1 MESQEAYFQR
11 LFKLAKGNE
20 MENKVGGKG
29 AVVFLQK
36 SGIDRKHLRT
46 IWELA
51 DAKKNHFLDFN
62 DFCVAMKYV
71 GWYKWTVT
79 QIGLLQETSVF
90 PSPTF
95 NGIKPQATDAD
106 HFHHPTVS
114 VKRIKL
120 I

>member
-36 SGIDRKHLRT
+36 SGINRKHLRT

-71 GWYKWTVT
+71 GLT
-79 QIGLLQETSVF
+79 QNGQLPRIGLLQETNVF
-90 PSPTF
+90 RLQHLTE
-95 NGIKPQATDAD
+95 
-106 HFHHPTVS
+106 
-114 VKRIKL
+114 
-120 I
+120 